1 MGPTLRGFRWERW
14 ELPGPALRKNGRFCC
29 RLNLAVFVKLSVQ
42 SLNLMTGGR
51 SIWQNRRS
59 VVFLFQG
66 LWPRNLMNFY
76 ASICFLF
83 TETVRLGSSILLIAR
98 IYLYAP
104 SILVVFCLY
113 MDTQCSRMREGIYM
127 DPQYLVNLFLMQV
140 SQYLLYCMYALH
152 CFTMFTSF
160 YFQPSGANWRFGFL
174 DAPFFGTHATLAAK
188 RVTHT
193 MERHVLEKI
202 VEMTEIIRNHNIAK
216 IKVDKFADLMS
227 LTSFFDICAS
237 HKSSMQGVFH
247 SYRILWFCRTLT
259 IQSNTS
265 RIFDI
270 SAVFVTFHSSY
281 HILRSLVYH
290 GSSRSMAEWDLNLK
304 ASIEPEAVPGQW
316 MLMRWI

>member
-1 MGPTLRGFRWERW
+1 MGTAGASATKKR
-14 ELPGPALRKNGRFCC
+14 
-29 RLNLAVFVKLSVQ
+29 AVSVA
-42 SLNLMTGGR
+42 GW
-51 SIWQNRRS
+51 IWQSSWSWACSLWTWWQVAEVFDKGRT

-66 LWPRNLMNFY
+66 LWRPRNLMNFY
-76 ASICFLF
+76 ASCLRNPTGEQHSLDSTQF
-83 TETVRLGSSILLIAR
+83 TYMLHRFWSCSVFTWILN
-98 IYLYAP
+98 
-104 SILVVFCLY
+104 ILVCARVSTWIHSIWWTYSWCKFHSTFCIVYMLY
-113 MDTQCSRMREGIYM
+113 IA
-127 DPQYLVNLFLMQV
+127 
-140 SQYLLYCMYALH
+140 LLCLLR
-152 CFTMFTSF
+152 FTSS
-160 YFQPSGANWRFGFL
+160 PPEPTGDL
-174 DAPFFGTHATLAAK
+174 DSWMHNQFFGTHATLAAK

-290 GSSRSMAEWDLNLK
+290 GSSRSMAEWHLNLK